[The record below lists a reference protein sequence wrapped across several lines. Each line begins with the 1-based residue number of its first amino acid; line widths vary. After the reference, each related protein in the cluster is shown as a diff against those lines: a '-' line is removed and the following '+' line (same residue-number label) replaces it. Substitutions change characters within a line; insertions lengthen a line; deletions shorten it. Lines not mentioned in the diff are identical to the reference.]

1 MRAFKLLVACLTAS
15 SLLIVPGCKKNT
27 GNTLTSL
34 GLPMT
39 GDQEVPARKTPAVG
53 VANVSYNKQTKILNY
68 DLTWAGL
75 TGIPQGAHIHGP
87 ARPGTSAGIKHDF
100 FDRFPRSTAGTF
112 SNWVHLD
119 DTEIIEDSLIAGLY
133 YFNIHTPI
141 YPGGEIRGQI
151 VFK

>member
-53 VANVSYNKQTKILNY
+53 VANVTYNKQTKILNF
-68 DLTWAGL
+68 DLTWVGL
-75 TGIPQGAHIHGP
+75 TGIPILAHIHGP
-87 ARPGTSAGIKHDF
+87 ARPGQSAPPKYDF
-100 FDRFPRSTAGTF
+100 SDRLPKSTAATF
-112 SNWVHLD
+112 SDWVHLD
-119 DTEIIEDSLIAGLY
+119 DTDIIEDSLVAGLY